1 MTQQDNYLHDVREQY
16 EHLPYPPRDPQDES
30 KRLITTWLDDLP
42 MINHYCYGGRQ
53 SFRNGFRALVAGG
66 GTGDGT
72 IYLAEQLR
80 STDAEIVHIDLS
92 AASIAIAQH
101 RAEVRGLRNVRWRHG
116 SLLDLP
122 DLDVGEFDYINCSGV
137 LHHLADPNAGLAA
150 LLKVKKESGALGV
163 MVYGQYGRTGI
174 YQMQE
179 LLRLINRTTAE
190 PGKKLATAKEVVN
203 TLPPSNW
210 FRRGQDLHRDHLVFG
225 DSGVYDLLLHSQD
238 RAYTVEEIFR
248 WFSDGH
254 GLHLQ
259 FTDVGK
265 GRSSYMP
272 DMLLGPH
279 SPGFLADVC
288 ARPLREQY
296 AVAELLSGALTMH
309 SFFATQ
315 SPASAAPYG
324 DAEQIPFFFHEP
336 VTGPQLSALIHKSK
350 VAPFVFNHTHTGI
363 SKAVD
368 QGKFG
373 KFILKYIDG
382 KRSFADVFAL
392 VRAEDHFKR
401 SPPGDT
407 ELFAD
412 FQPLYDFL
420 NAIDRLL
427 LRHPSA
433 AG

>member
-1 MTQQDNYLHDVREQY
+1 MTHQDNYLHDVRDQY
-16 EHLPYPPRDPQDES
+16 EHLPYPPRDPDDER

-42 MINHYCYGGRQ
+42 MINHYCFAGRQ
-53 SFRNGFRALVAGG
+53 SFGNGFRALVAGG

-80 STDAEIVHIDLS
+80 STDAEVVHVDLS
-92 AASIAIAQH
+92 EASIEIAKR
-101 RAEVRGLRNVRWRHG
+101 RAEIRGLSNIRWLHG

-137 LHHLADPNAGLAA
+137 LHHLADPNAGLIA
-150 LLKVKKESGALGV
+150 LLKIRKESGALGV
-163 MVYGQYGRTGI
+163 MVYGQYGRTGV

-179 LLRLINRTTAE
+179 LLRLINQATEE
-190 PGKKLATAKEVVN
+190 PAKKLANATEVLN
-203 TLPPSNW
+203 ALPTSNW
-210 FRRGQDLHRDHLVFG
+210 FRRGQDLYRDHLVFG
-225 DSGVYDLLLHSQD
+225 DSGLYDLLLHSQD

-248 WFSDGH
+248 WFSDDH
-254 GLHLQ
+254 DLHLQ

-265 GRSSYMP
+265 GRAAYLP
-272 DMLLGPH
+272 DMLVGPH
-279 SPGFLADVC
+279 SPEFLTDVG
-288 ARPLREQY
+288 ARPMREQY
-296 AVAELLSGALTMH
+296 AIAELLSGALTMH
-309 SFFATQ
+309 SFYATR
-315 SPASAAPYG
+315 SPASVAPYG

-336 VTGPQLSALIHKSK
+336 VTGPQLSALIHQSK
-350 VAPFVFNHTHTGI
+350 VTPFVFNHTHTGI
-363 SKAVD
+363 TKAVD

-427 LRHPSA
+427 LRHPAA